1 MENFDVH
8 NLMHNRISEG
18 YYYENQE
25 YMGDNGLAV
34 DFSIAII
41 FHANNF

>member
-8 NLMHNRISEG
+8 NLMHNRIWKG
-18 YYYENQE
+18 YYYKNRA

-34 DFSIAII
+34 DCSKKQ
-41 FHANNF
+41 